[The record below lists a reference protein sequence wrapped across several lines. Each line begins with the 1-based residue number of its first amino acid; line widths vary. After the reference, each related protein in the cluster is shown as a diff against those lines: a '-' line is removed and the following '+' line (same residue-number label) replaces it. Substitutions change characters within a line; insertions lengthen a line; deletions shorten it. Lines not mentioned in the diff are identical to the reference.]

1 MAANDVFRSREYSAF
16 RSSVAQKKVTVSG
29 VEWVYYDA
37 GPKTIDT
44 PIVFMPPIC
53 GTADIYYKQM
63 LSLSALNYRVVS
75 VELPVVW
82 DVQTFCQLFG
92 ELLNFL
98 NFSKVHIFGAS
109 LGGFLG
115 MKFAEYTHAFPRV
128 HSLILCNAFADTSFF
143 HREHIARSYWLCPVG
158 VLRSIISGNI
168 HAGSADDMSIIRSVA
183 FMMNRLNQL
192 TQKQLASRLKLNCAE
207 SYVQPQLINHLT
219 VTLLDVFDVN
229 ALTDEVRDNLYKC
242 FPDSK
247 KAHLKSGG
255 NFPYLSRASDVNL
268 HIQIHLREFLN
279 TRYAARKSV
288 EVEMEVPVSKNN
300 VTFDSSAGGAEVTS
314 HESDENSQHRMEDE
328 VVNINGLVSSIAEIG
343 DIPKFDGVSVPLY
356 GGNHADDDS
365 DEETNY

>member
-1 MAANDVFRSREYSAF
+1 MFRSREYSAF

-29 VEWVYYDA
+29 VEWIYYDA

-63 LSLSALNYRVVS
+63 LSLSALQYRVVS

-82 DVQTFCQLFG
+82 EVQTFCQLFG

-128 HSLILCNAFADTSFF
+128 HSLILCNAFADTAFF
-143 HREHIARSYWLCPVG
+143 HREHIARSFWLCPVG
-158 VLRSIISGNI
+158 VLRSIISRNI
-168 HAGSADDMSIIRSVA
+168 HAGSADDMSIVRSVA

-192 TQKQLASRLKLNCAE
+192 NQKQLASRLKLNCAE
-207 SYVQPQLINHLT
+207 SYVQPHLINHLP

-229 ALTDEVRDNLYKC
+229 ALTDEVRNNLYKC
-242 FPDSK
+242 FPESK

-268 HIQIHLREFLN
+268 HIQIHLREFMN
-279 TRYAARKSV
+279 SRFAARKSV
-288 EVEMEVPVSKNN
+288 EVEIAVPKKEVIGSE
-300 VTFDSSAGGAEVTS
+300 DSSNGVTEQTS
-314 HESDENSQHRMEDE
+314 NGSDENSQHRMEE
-328 VVNINGLVSSIAEIG
+328 EPVAVNVNGLVSSIAEIG
-343 DIPKFDGVSVPLY
+343 DIPRFDGVSVPLY
-356 GGNHADDDS
+356 GNNRNAIDSDDDEPS
-365 DEETNY
+365 